1 MDVSNEVA
9 LGKPYFNITNNGN
22 VPTSTQTFSITLPC
36 SGLIAAEVNVT
47 IHVIITLNR
56 KNVTRLSFRRK
67 KICLKSDYDTQ
78 QINPHQVIIDT
89 APTETSSA
97 NIFYIAVG
105 CAVALIAVIAM
116 FVPTYYVK
124 NKKVRRQTDVLQE
137 SRNGSNSSGQAHT
150 TFLSVDTPIPHNHF
164 SGTSASSC
172 KSGASYA
179 SFRRMPMYSVI
190 DERSK
195 DLHERIAELTIQR
208 FVLHKFDIL

>member
-1 MDVSNEVA
+1 MDVSNDVA
-9 LGKPYFNITNNGN
+9 LDKPFFNITSTGN
-22 VPTSTQTFSITLPC
+22 VPTTTQTFSVALPC
-36 SGLIAAEVNVT
+36 SGLVAAEVNVT
-47 IHVIITLNR
+47 ISLKITLN
-56 KNVTRLSFRRK
+56 KATNNVTTLNFRRK
-67 KICLKSDYDTQ
+67 KICLKTNYETHQ
-78 QINPHQVIIDT
+78 VNPVIIDS
-89 APTETSSA
+89 APSESSSA
-97 NIFYIAVG
+97 NIFYIAIG

-124 NKKVRRQTDVLQE
+124 SKKVRRQAEIIQE

-179 SFRRMPMYSVI
+179 SFRRLPQYSLI

-208 FVLHKFDIL
+208 FVFI